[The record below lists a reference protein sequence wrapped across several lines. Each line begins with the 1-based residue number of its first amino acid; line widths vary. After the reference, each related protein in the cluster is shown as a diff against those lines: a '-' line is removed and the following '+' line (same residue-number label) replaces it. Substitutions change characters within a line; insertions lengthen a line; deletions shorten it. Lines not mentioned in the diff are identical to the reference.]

1 MAAPLLLSLIPVI
14 GNLLDKVLPDPQAAA
29 EAKLRVLELAQQG
42 ELTVLN
48 AERDIALAQIGVNA
62 EEAKS
67 TEPFRGGWRPAVG
80 WVCVFGLGY
89 TFILRPLLPWT
100 VALFGADVPE
110 LPPLDMAELL
120 TLLGG
125 MLGLSGFRTF
135 ERIKG
140 KA

>member
-1 MAAPLLLSLIPVI
+1 MAPILGII
-14 GNLLDKVLPDPQAAA
+14 GAVLPLLDKILPDPKAAA

-42 ELTVLN
+42 ELTVLA

-62 EEAKS
+62 EEARS
-67 TEPFRGGWRPAVG
+67 TDAFRGGWRPAVG
-80 WVCVFGLGY
+80 WVCVFGLSY
-89 TFILRPLLPWT
+89 TFVLRPLLPWV
-100 VALFGADVPE
+100 VALFGAHVPE
-110 LPPLDMAELL
+110 LPPLDMMELM